1 MFSARQVKNLSRSLL
16 KVAGQTNSTAALVS
30 GVEQLKRLYRDDRTF
45 RHLMVTRRVDP
56 DIKMKA
62 LKAACGES
70 LGPLVEEL
78 LAHLLAD
85 YSGAVLPAVI
95 EAILWQAERESS
107 DLHLAV
113 TSAEALPEA
122 QLREMGAALEGKTG
136 SKVKVS
142 SKVDPAVLGGVRLR
156 LGNTLVDGTIA
167 RRLELVRQGLS

>member
-1 MFSARQVKNLSRSLL
+1 MFSAGRVKNLSRSLL
-16 KVAGQTNSTAALVS
+16 KVAGQTKSTAALVS

-45 RHLMVTRRVDP
+45 RHLIVTRRVDP
-56 DIKMKA
+56 DIKMQA
-62 LKAACGES
+62 LKAAFGES
-70 LGPLVEEL
+70 LGPLEQEL

-85 YSGAVLPAVI
+85 HSGADLPAVI

-113 TSAEALPEA
+113 TSAEALPET
-122 QLREMGAALEGKTG
+122 QLSEMGAALEGKTG

-156 LGNTLVDGTIA
+156 LGNTQVDGTVA
-167 RRLELVRQGLS
+167 RRLELVRQGLV